1 MYRYTVSVPVT
12 EPNPFSYDRPLPP
25 GDSIDRPRERALLAE
40 LADGGQTSR
49 LAAPRRFGKTTLIG
63 ALAAEL
69 RAENWVVCVAD
80 FSRCRTIED
89 VGDRLYDGW
98 RRALDRRGTRTAWK
112 RANRDVEAAV
122 EAGVPGI
129 ARASVRRK
137 VVGRGERPLAR
148 LHALL
153 AMPETLAL
161 ERRILVVFDEFQ
173 DLLTAGEDID
183 GLVRSHVQHH
193 AGLASYCYAG
203 SKASLMRALFEDRQR
218 PLFGQAR
225 EVTLAPFTA
234 EAIAQWVQGRFA
246 AAGRRLPPESAG
258 ALGAGAS
265 GHPQRAAMVAHFL
278 WEQARLDEE
287 GLGAAEAAALG
298 AAKGELEQLWSDL
311 TRPQRQVLGAV
322 AEGETKLLSARSLE
336 KMGLGKSTAQQ
347 ARDVLEA
354 EGYLRGDAG
363 AIVATDP
370 FVTRWLRQG
379 PGGY

>member
-1 MYRYTVSVPVT
+1 MVAR
-12 EPNPFSYDRPLPP
+12 NPFFYDRPLPP
-25 GDSIDRPRERALLAE
+25 EDSIDRPREQALLAE

-63 ALAAEL
+63 ALAADL
-69 RAENWVVCVAD
+69 RAAGWVVCVTD

-89 VGDRLYDGW
+89 IGERLYDGW

-112 RANRDVEAAV
+112 RANRDVEAGV

-129 ARASVRRK
+129 ARASVRGK
-137 VVGRGERPLAR
+137 SVGRGERPLAR

-153 AMPETLAL
+153 AMPETLAV

-203 SKASLMRALFEDRQR
+203 SQASLMRALFEDRQR

-234 EAIAQWVQGRFA
+234 EAIAQWVQARFA
-246 AAGRRLPPESAG
+246 AAGRRLPAESAG

-278 WEQARLDEE
+278 WEQARLDED
-287 GLGAAEAAALG
+287 GLRAAEAAALS
-298 AAKGELEQLWSDL
+298 AAEGELEQLWSDL

-322 AEGETKLLSARSLE
+322 AEGEAKLLSARSLE
-336 KMGLGKSTAQQ
+336 RMGLGKSTAQQ

-370 FVTRWLRQG
+370 FVARWLRQG